1 VTSDFQWWLLIVGLA
16 IGAGLAWLVLED
28 RRRAEDE
35 LFDRQIDAEST
46 WIADRLRQRGGPPR
60 TDLIVRVL
68 ELHRDYLARE
78 PEPDDDWSGWDA
90 EAVAAETGASET
102 GAGATGTDG
111 RDRAAADRSPGGGEP
126 DGSIANAGHD
136 RPAP

>member
-28 RRRAEDE
+28 RRRADDE
-35 LFDRQIDAEST
+35 LFDRQVDAESS
-46 WIADRLRQRGGPPR
+46 WIADRLRSRGGPPR

-78 PEPDDDWSGWDA
+78 PEPEDDWTGWEP
-90 EAVAAETGASET
+90 EAGAGADEVGADETGAD
-102 GAGATGTDG
+102 A
-111 RDRAAADRSPGGGEP
+111 RDRAAVDRSPGGGDP
-126 DGSIANAGHD
+126 DGSITNAGQD

>member
-1 VTSDFQWWLLIVGLA
+1 MTSDFQWWLLIVGLA

-28 RRRAEDE
+28 RRRADDE
-35 LFDRQIDAEST
+35 LFDRQIDAESS
-46 WIADRLRQRGGPPR
+46 WIADRLRSRGGPPR

-78 PEPDDDWSGWDA
+78 PEREEDWAGWES
-90 EAVAAETGASET
+90 EAGAGADETGADET
-102 GAGATGTDG
+102 GADA
-111 RDRAAADRSPGGGEP
+111 RDRAAADRSPGGGDP
-126 DGSIANAGHD
+126 DGSITNAGQD